1 MAVIAQADCAGGLRA
16 AGCGLR
22 AAGCGRGLAMAGLL
36 EDAGGVVVGAVCPS
50 DVAQWR

>member
-50 DVAQWR
+50 DVAQ